1 MREETRKRARE
12 PRVSKPHGAAT
23 AESKDDEAGNPNAA
37 PSQLGAVVQGFKALA
52 DPARLRLL
60 GLLAE
65 RERSGQE
72 LAALLKL
79 SAPTI
84 SHHLKLLKSAGFVR
98 EIRHAPF
105 IYYELDQKGLQASIE
120 PVAKRARVQEFA
132 APTDMASEVRRVLN
146 AFFEGPRLKA
156 MPAQRRKKEIVLEE
170 LLKRLPR
177 KKAYSEAELSLW
189 LKSVHEDYCLIR
201 REFLIGGYMIREEH
215 VFRMTEKGREA
226 AGRRRSEEG

>member
-1 MREETRKRARE
+1 MTDGARKRPTKEKRTMT
-12 PRVSKPHGAAT
+12 PRDPESAAIQDPP
-23 AESKDDEAGNPNAA
+23 ADAA
-37 PSQLGAVVQGFKALA
+37 PPQLSAVVQGFKALA

-72 LAALLKL
+72 LASLLGL

-84 SHHLKLLKSAGFVR
+84 SHHLKLLRSAGFVH
-98 EIRHAPF
+98 ETRHAPF
-105 IYYELDQKGLQASIE
+105 TYYALDQKGLQASIE

-132 APTDMASEVRRVLN
+132 APSEMGSEIRRVLN
-146 AFFEGPRLKA
+146 AFFEGPRLKSI
-156 MPAQRRKKEIVLEE
+156 PAQRRKKEIVFEE

-189 LKSVHEDYCLIR
+189 LKAIHPDYCTIR
-201 REFLIGGYMIREEH
+201 REFLIGGYMIREEGF
-215 VFRMTEKGREA
+215 FRLTEKGREA
-226 AGRRRSEEG
+226 GKRRQDEG